1 MPVPSPA
8 TACRSVVVLA
18 FLVPLAV
25 AGAPGAASAAL
36 ALALVALWLAPLLT
50 GRAAGVVP
58 AATAEP
64 AGTVLEPAEAR
75 AA

>member
-25 AGAPGAASAAL
+25 AGSPGAASAVL
-36 ALALVALWLAPLLT
+36 ALALVALWMAPLLT
-50 GRAAGVVP
+50 GRAARAVP
-58 AATAEP
+58 AAGS
-64 AGTVLEPAEAR
+64 AGPVLEPAEAR